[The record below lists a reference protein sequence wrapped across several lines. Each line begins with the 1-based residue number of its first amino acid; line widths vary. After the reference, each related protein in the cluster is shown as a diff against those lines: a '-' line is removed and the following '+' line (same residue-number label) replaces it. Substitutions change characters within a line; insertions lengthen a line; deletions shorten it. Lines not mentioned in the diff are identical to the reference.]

1 MDKLHITH
9 GTYPF
14 LKKMKEQNE
23 QESMLLLLKDTGAV
37 LLHET
42 GGNTLFKGGYSYDIF
57 ASKGE
62 LSAGK
67 FAVLAHFPV
76 RDEGRPLFE
85 DEVSQKADAVMKE
98 DALLAVRG
106 LRPLKGDTYIVVTVW
121 KTEGAYT
128 TWSAQD
134 PDFPLAKEDK
144 SVLKSPVYSS
154 EYVIPK
160 SN

>member
-37 LLHET
+37 MLHET
-42 GGNTLFKGGYSYDIF
+42 AGKTLFKGGSSYDVF
-57 ASKGE
+57 ASKGD
-62 LSAGK
+62 LSTGK
-67 FAVLAHFPV
+67 FAVLDHFPV

-85 DEVSQKADAVMKE
+85 DEVSQKVDGVSKE
-98 DALLAVRG
+98 EGLLAVRG
-106 LRPLKGDTYIVVTVW
+106 LKPLKGDTYIVLTVW

-128 TWSAQD
+128 TWSAQH
-134 PDFPLAKEDK
+134 PDFPLAEEDK

-160 SN
+160 SK